1 MQIFPKRLFEKLA
14 LATRSRGYTNKTCLR
29 RLKTLDFVLVHGGGL
44 HLCSSVRARVLEA
57 LLYSPKTFQTSS
69 KHPYKQIIST
79 LSPTLFI
86 FSSLFPFP
94 VLAQIIPDNTLG
106 TENSQTVIDTINNL
120 PSDRI
125 EGGVIRGSDLF
136 HSFKEF
142 NINEGRG
149 AYFTNPN
156 NIINIFTRVTG
167 SNSSNIF
174 GTLGVLGNA
183 NLFLLNPQGI
193 IFGKNAQLD
202 LRGSFF
208 ASTADSVVFNNGFE
222 FSSINPQIPLLTV
235 NIPVGLR
242 FRDNPGAI
250 INQSQA
256 VGTLNLPIVSQ
267 PIPID
272 NHLGLVVDSG
282 KSLALIGGNIQ
293 LNNGNLT
300 ANNGQIILGSVASS
314 GLVNF
319 TFSPQNIT
327 VNYDNIQKFGNI
339 DITNNS
345 LINTSGIG
353 GGQVDI
359 KSNNIFLDNS
369 QIFALTLGNLDGKGI
384 NINALK
390 LRAQGGS
397 QISTTNFG
405 QGAGGT
411 LNISTTDSV
420 ELSGVGFPRF
430 QNLIA
435 TFLITG
441 IINPFDSPIVLS
453 SNTFNTGTAGDV
465 KIETKKLLLENG
477 AAIGGG
483 TYGTQNGGKLMV
495 RTKILELVS
504 SGINSGTFRGST
516 GKGGDISINSERLI
530 VRDGS
535 ALVSLT
541 RGEGASGNI
550 NIQASESVEVLRT
563 PTGSVSQ
570 TFIGTTAFGGT
581 GKAGDITIDTKRLL
595 ASEGAGITL
604 TSGAAIGNIL
614 LNPTG
619 GTGGNLTIRAT
630 ESVELTG
637 VSGVLAN
644 GGRSIS
650 FLSTDTY
657 SNNRGGDI
665 YLSTP
670 VLTLQNGGIISAAS
684 LGVGDAGNITID
696 AGRVELLGIQNPG
709 ELNSRIQASV
719 GIVGEL
725 TNPNAT
731 ANAGSL
737 NLNVKQLL
745 VENES
750 TINVQGLGTGKAGSI
765 NIVAD
770 AISLNNK
777 ASINGSTDAGGGGNV
792 NITATE
798 VKLRRGSQ
806 ITTDAGSSDGG
817 NINIH
822 SDILLAFPQENSDIT
837 ANARTAQGGKVTVN
851 VPYIFGFTAV
861 SREQVR
867 ERLGLIDD
875 QFTALQVSPT
885 SLLTTSDIA
894 AFSQVS
900 GPSLQGTVTFST
912 SGVNP
917 AQGLVEIP
925 QNVVDPNT
933 LIAANP
939 CTRGAESEF
948 SVTGRGGVPPSPND
962 ALSSNYQGFVWV
974 DSEAD
979 REQVLRHGD
988 RSKREIITNYQSPSI
1003 EVLPARGWVMNEKGE
1018 VTLLAYEPTGEFSS
1032 RAWRPLSSCKP
1043 Q

>member
-1 MQIFPKRLFEKLA
+1 MIKKYL
-14 LATRSRGYTNKTCLR
+14 CLS
-29 RLKTLDFVLVHGGGL
+29 FIY
-44 HLCSSVRARVLEA
+44 
-57 LLYSPKTFQTSS
+57 LL
-69 KHPYKQIIST
+69 I
-79 LSPTLFI
+79 
-86 FSSLFPFP
+86 PFP
-94 VLAQIIPDNTLG
+94 ALAQIIPDNSLG
-106 TENSQTVIDTINNL
+106 SEKSQIINNSL
-120 PSDRI
+120 SDNI
-125 EGGVIRGSDLF
+125 AGGAIRGSSLF
-136 HSFKEF
+136 HSFQEF
-142 NINEGRG
+142 NVSEGRG
-149 AYFTNPN
+149 VYFANPN
-156 NIINIFTRVTG
+156 NITNIFTRVTG
-167 SNSSNIF
+167 SNPSNIL
-174 GTLGVLGNA
+174 GTLGVWGNA

-222 FSSINPQIPLLTV
+222 FSSNNPQIPLLTV

-242 FRDNPGAI
+242 FRDHPGTI

-256 VGTLNLPIVSQ
+256 VGTLNLPPLSQ
-267 PIPID
+267 TIPID
-272 NHLGLVVDSG
+272 NHLGLAVDDG
-282 KSLALIGGNIQ
+282 QALALIGGNIQ
-293 LNNGNLT
+293 LDNGNLT

-319 TFSPQNIT
+319 TLSPQNLT
-327 VNYDNIQKFGNI
+327 VNYDNIQNFGNMEI
-339 DITNNS
+339 ANNS

-359 KSNNIFLDNS
+359 KSGNILLDNS
-369 QIFALTLGNLDGKGI
+369 RIFALTLGNLAGTGI
-384 NINALK
+384 TINAQK

-405 QGAGGT
+405 EGAGGS

-420 ELSGVGFPRF
+420 ELSGVGFPGF

-441 IINPFDSPIVLS
+441 IINPFDLPIVLS
-453 SNTFNTGTAGDV
+453 SNTFNTGTIGDV
-465 KIETKKLLLENG
+465 TIKTKNLLLENG
-477 AAIGGG
+477 AAIGNG
-483 TYGTQNGGKLMV
+483 TYGPQNGGKLNIHAKV
-495 RTKILELVS
+495 VELVS

-516 GKGGDISINSERLI
+516 GKGGDIFINSEQLI
-530 VRDGS
+530 VSDG
-535 ALVSLT
+535 ATLVSLT

-563 PTGSVSQ
+563 PAGSVTQ
-570 TFIGTTAFGGT
+570 TLIGTTAFGAT
-581 GKAGDITIDTKRLL
+581 GKAGDITIDTKQLL
-595 ASEGAGITL
+595 ISDGAGITL
-604 TSGAAIGNIL
+604 TSGAAIGNVI
-614 LNPTG
+614 LNPIG
-619 GTGGNLTIRAT
+619 GPGGNLTIRAT
-630 ESVELTG
+630 ESVELSG

-644 GGRSIS
+644 GGKSVS
-650 FLSTDTY
+650 FLSADTY
-657 SNNRGGDI
+657 TNSRGGDI

-670 VLTLQNGGIISAAS
+670 VLTLENGGIISAGS
-684 LGVGDAGNITID
+684 LGTGDAGNITID
-696 AGRVELLGIQNPG
+696 AGRVQLLGIQNPG

-719 GIVGEL
+719 GIVGDL
-725 TNPNAT
+725 TNSQAT

-737 NLNVKQLL
+737 NLNVQQLL
-745 VENES
+745 VQNES

-770 AISLNNK
+770 TIALNNK
-777 ASINGSTDAGGGGNV
+777 GSINGSTDAGGGGNI
-792 NITATE
+792 NITAQD
-798 VKLRRGSQ
+798 VQLRRAST

-817 NINIH
+817 NININ

-861 SREQVR
+861 SREQVK
-867 ERLGLIDD
+867 ERLGLTDA
-875 QFTALQVSPT
+875 QFAALQVSPT

-900 GPSLQGTVTFST
+900 GASLQGTVTFST

-917 AQGLVEIP
+917 TQGLVEIP

-939 CTRGAESEF
+939 CTRGAGSEF
-948 SVTGRGGVPPSPND
+948 SITGRGGVPPSPSD
-962 ALSSNYQGFVWV
+962 ALSGNSQQFAWVEGVGRQG
-974 DSEAD
+974 
-979 REQVLRHGD
+979 
-988 RSKREIITNYQSPSI
+988 EIITNYQLPI
-1003 EVLPARGWVMNEKGE
+1003 TNYQLPVPARGWVINEQGE
-1018 VTLLAYEPTGEFSS
+1018 VTLLAYEPTGQFSQRS
-1032 RAWRPLSSCKP
+1032 WQPLSNCQP